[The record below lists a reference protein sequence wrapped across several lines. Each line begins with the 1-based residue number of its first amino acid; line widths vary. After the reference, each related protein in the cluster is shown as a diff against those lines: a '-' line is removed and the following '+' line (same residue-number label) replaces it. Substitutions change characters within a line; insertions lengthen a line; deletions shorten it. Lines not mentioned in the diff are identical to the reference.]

1 MPLLGNVVISKK
13 ILRTR
18 KIMVMH
24 SDERGECCPRTLVD
38 RKRKCYDN
46 AVDVVIRLRDPTD
59 QAPKLRHLQVL
70 AHVQLDDDPRT
81 PIQQSV
87 GEEFRQHDG
96 VVTILM
102 FYRRRASP
110 KHRYNI
116 IEDYGGGGH
125 RTRLRERS
133 RRSTCVSKGA
143 PLPPY
148 IKEQGGGAAGPRGGA
163 LEESYS
169 HRE

>member
-13 ILRTR
+13 FLRTR

-24 SDERGECCPRTLVD
+24 SNERGECCPRTLVD
-38 RKRKCYDN
+38 RKRKRYDN
-46 AVDVVIRLRDPTD
+46 AVDVVVRLHDPTD
-59 QAPKLRHLQVL
+59 PSTERTAPPSS

-102 FYRRRASP
+102 NYSSRASP
-110 KHRYNI
+110 KLRYSI
-116 IEDYGGGGH
+116 IEEYGGRGH
-125 RTRLRERS
+125 RTRLRNRS
-133 RRSTCVSKGA
+133 RGST
-143 PLPPY
+143 
-148 IKEQGGGAAGPRGGA
+148 
-163 LEESYS
+163 
-169 HRE
+169 

>member
-13 ILRTR
+13 FLRTR

-24 SDERGECCPRTLVD
+24 SNERGEGDLRTLVD
-38 RKRKCYDN
+38 RHRKHYDN
-46 AVDVVIRLRDPTD
+46 AVDVVVRLHSPID
-59 QAPKLRHLQVL
+59 QAPKLRYLRVL

-87 GEEFRQHDG
+87 GEEFRQHDS

-116 IEDYGGGGH
+116 IEEYGGGGH
-125 RTRLRERS
+125 RTRLR
-133 RRSTCVSKGA
+133 K
-143 PLPPY
+143 
-148 IKEQGGGAAGPRGGA
+148 
-163 LEESYS
+163 
-169 HRE
+169 